1 MADNADAD
9 QLVAGQL
16 RTGWLSQVYQI
27 SDIEL
32 QRRTWLDLTNQNPHW
47 SYIEF
52 VCSYP
57 DDDQLSFA
65 REHGWLSE
73 REFDVLSKFRRI
85 LITYSP
91 PQGNHHDNAAVL
103 GDPGWQLVVE
113 AAGRARQELLSITT
127 DRLEREMLE
136 GIRLN

>member
-1 MADNADAD
+1 MAANTDAD

-32 QRRTWLDLTNQNPHW
+32 QRRTWLDLTNRNPHW

-52 VCSYP
+52 VGSYP

-65 REHGWLSE
+65 REQGWLNE
-73 REFDVLSKFRRI
+73 REFNILSRFRRI
-85 LITYSP
+85 LIAYSP
-91 PQGNHHDNAAVL
+91 PEGNCYDNAAVL
-103 GDPGWQLVVE
+103 ADPGWQLVVE

-136 GIRLN
+136 GIGLN